1 MDQTVVARSGPV
13 ASHHLDHPELLL
25 LDNAVVR
32 LAEHYIAKQ
41 TLTASQRG
49 ALCEYRTDLDAL
61 LKELEGPAREYAE
74 QVVALAQTVLD
85 GEADLPTVAGADAPR
100 SAHRAA

>member
-1 MDQTVVARSGPV
+1 MDQTAVARSRPV

-32 LAEHYIAKQ
+32 LAEHYIVMQ
-41 TLTASQRG
+41 TLTASQRD

-61 LKELEGPAREYAE
+61 LEELEGPARDFAE

-85 GEADLPTVAGADAPR
+85 AEANCPTTDTAEAPR
-100 SAHRAA
+100 NAHRAA

>member
-1 MDQTVVARSGPV
+1 MDHTAVARSRPV

-32 LAEHYIAKQ
+32 LAEHYIVKQ

-61 LKELEGPAREYAE
+61 LEELEGPARDYAE
-74 QVVALAQTVLD
+74 QVVALAQTVLEAESVACTSD
-85 GEADLPTVAGADAPR
+85 GAAAPR
-100 SAHRAA
+100 SAHCAA

>member
-1 MDQTVVARSGPV
+1 MDHTAVARSRPV

-32 LAEHYIAKQ
+32 LAEYYIVKQ
-41 TLTASQRG
+41 TLTPSQRS

-61 LKELEGPAREYAE
+61 LEKLGGPAREYAE
-74 QVVALAQTVLD
+74 QVVALARTVLEA
-85 GEADLPTVAGADAPR
+85 EADSSTADGADAPE